1 MNNKITL
8 SALLLAAATT
18 VGFMLPGTAAAR
30 DGHGAKREAPV
41 QFVHNDRYRHHYRHQ
56 GPQHVPR
63 WLHHYQRH
71 QPYGR
76 HTLPW
81 PRPPGYFTDKHAW
94 KKHYRRME
102 RHQHHQPRYDR
113 RHYGRHNDSNIH
125 FRIDYWD

>member
-18 VGFMLPGTAAAR
+18 VGLMLPGTAAAR

-56 GPQHVPR
+56 TPQHVPR
-63 WLHHYQRH
+63 WLYHYQRH

-102 RHQHHQPRYDR
+102 RDQHDYDR
-113 RHYGRHNDSNIH
+113 TRYRRHDDSNIH
-125 FRIDYWD
+125 FRIDYWE

>member
-30 DGHGAKREAPV
+30 DNHGAKREAPV
-41 QFVHNDRYRHHYRHQ
+41 QFAHYDRQRHQSYRHHAPR
-56 GPQHVPR
+56 HVPR
-63 WLHHYQRH
+63 WMRHYQRH
-71 QPYGR
+71 HAYGR
-76 HTLPW
+76 HARPW
-81 PRPPGYFTDKHAW
+81 PRHPGFFTDKHGW

-102 RHQHHQPRYDR
+102 RKHHGHDRSHYPRYR
-113 RHYGRHNDSNIH
+113 DSNIH